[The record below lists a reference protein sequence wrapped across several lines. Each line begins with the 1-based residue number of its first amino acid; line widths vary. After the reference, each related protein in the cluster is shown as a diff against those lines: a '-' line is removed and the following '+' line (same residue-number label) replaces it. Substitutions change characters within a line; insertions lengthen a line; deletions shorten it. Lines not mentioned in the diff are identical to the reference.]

1 MPVKVVWEDFFH
13 TEQRIVPTGL
23 AARDN
28 EVKQRRDL
36 SESIFR
42 EWLPA
47 DAVRD
52 GAIHDWAMT
61 KAQRGGASPVYV
73 TRFGEPREW
82 ISDLFRLPEVMWRMV
97 PHYPLIQGSPLW
109 RKGRAFLYEGIT
121 LSCQRNLAVFI
132 GRKQNDVRRIQK
144 NA

>member
-1 MPVKVVWEDFFH
+1 M
-13 TEQRIVPTGL
+13 PTGL

-28 EVKQRRDL
+28 EIKQRRDL

-61 KAQRGGASPVYV
+61 KAQRGGPPQCMLPGSGNHENGQDLKGLTYSGCQKDGAAFHAALLS
-73 TRFGEPREW
+73 
-82 ISDLFRLPEVMWRMV
+82 SDTGKFYRQECFSV
-97 PHYPLIQGSPLW
+97 
-109 RKGRAFLYEGIT
+109 
-121 LSCQRNLAVFI
+121 
-132 GRKQNDVRRIQK
+132 
-144 NA
+144 

>member
-1 MPVKVVWEDFFH
+1 M
-13 TEQRIVPTGL
+13 PTGL

-28 EVKQRRDL
+28 EIKQRRDL

-61 KAQRGGASPVYV
+61 KAQRGGPPQCMLPGSGNHENGQDLKGLTYSGCQKDGAAFHAALS
-73 TRFGEPREW
+73 
-82 ISDLFRLPEVMWRMV
+82 SDTGKFYRQE
-97 PHYPLIQGSPLW
+97 S
-109 RKGRAFLYEGIT
+109 
-121 LSCQRNLAVFI
+121 LSV
-132 GRKQNDVRRIQK
+132 
-144 NA
+144 

>member
-1 MPVKVVWEDFFH
+1 M
-13 TEQRIVPTGL
+13 PTGI

-61 KAQRGGASPVYV
+61 KAQRGELPQCMLPGSGSHENG
-73 TRFGEPREW
+73 TNLIF
-82 ISDLFRLPEVMWRMV
+82 SD
-97 PHYPLIQGSPLW
+97 
-109 RKGRAFLYEGIT
+109 
-121 LSCQRNLAVFI
+121 CQEDAVF
-132 GRKQNDVRRIQK
+132 
-144 NA
+144 NAALSSDTGKLFGQESFSV